1 MKLGKLFS
9 EICERSLITYHLKRR
24 EDKIDCKM
32 FDPLFLNTMGLT

>member
-9 EICERSLITYHLKRR
+9 EICERR

-32 FDPLFLNTMGLT
+32 LDPLFLNTMGLT